1 MVNDIKDIDRRF
13 DAISENLKNDANNSY
28 KWLKEFLSTCEGNS
42 FDMTDD
48 EGYAIACVSYD
59 GGNHPEY
66 NSTLYADVFSVY
78 LANGKV
84 YLELD
89 ETNEYEFTRLDYMER
104 IGFTLEVAR
113 NAGLL
118 IS

>member
-13 DAISENLKNDANNSY
+13 DVISENIKNEANNSY
-28 KWLKEFLSTCEGNS
+28 EWLKEFLSTCEGNS
-42 FDMTDD
+42 FDLTDED
-48 EGYAIACVSYD
+48 EYTYICVTYD

-66 NSTLYADVFSVY
+66 NANPYADVFSVY

-104 IGFTLEVAR
+104 ISFTLEVAKK
-113 NAGLL
+113 AK
-118 IS
+118 IID

>member
-1 MVNDIKDIDRRF
+1 MINDIEEIDRRF
-13 DAISENLKNDANNSY
+13 DLIFENVKNEANNSY
-28 KWLKEFLSTCEGNS
+28 EWLKEFLSTCEGNS
-42 FDMTDD
+42 FNLTDD
-48 EGYAIACVSYD
+48 EGYAMACVTYD

-66 NSTLYADVFSVY
+66 NSSLNADVFSVY

-84 YLELD
+84 YLVLD

-104 IGFTLEVAR
+104 ISFTLEVAR
-113 NAGLL
+113 NADLL